1 MKVLCLWYATE
12 EETNFIKAALP
23 AGSEVVAPKGE
34 YLSRFDCD
42 YSDVKHLAPD
52 ADAMIAFSVPDGV
65 LDIAENLRVFS
76 WLHSGVDDLGLMG
89 ALDLFKRR
97 GVKLANIRGANAVA
111 VAEQAMMF
119 VLALAK
125 KTLLKHRATEE
136 GRFLFPL
143 YADEHR
149 SAMLHGRTLGII
161 GVGNIGG
168 RIAKHAKGFDMQVL
182 GVRRTKDGPPVDFF
196 DAMHGVDELHEVLAK
211 CDYVVLAT
219 PDTKETHQF
228 FGAAELSAMKRS
240 AFLINISRGMLIQE
254 KPLYD
259 ALMSGILRGFAT
271 DVWWQYNYG
280 KSFPIGWGSRL
291 GIQKLPNVT
300 VSNDQAANADDVLR
314 RNIQWGTQNLVEF
327 AAGGPMK
334 REVRLDL
341 GY

>member
-1 MKVLCLWYATE
+1 MKVLCLWYATDTE
-12 EETNFIKAALP
+12 ISLIRKALP
-23 AGSEVVAPKGE
+23 PGTEVVAPSGQ

-52 ADAMIAFSVPDGV
+52 ADAIIAFSVPEGI
-65 LDIAENLRVFS
+65 LQIAEKLKVFS

-89 ALDLFKRR
+89 ALDLFKQR

-143 YADEHR
+143 YDDEYR
-149 SAMLHGRTLGII
+149 SGMLHGRTI
-161 GVGNIGG
+161 GVIGIGNIGG
-168 RIAKHAKGFDMQVL
+168 RIAKHAKGFDMQTL
-182 GVRRTKDGPPVDFF
+182 GVRRTKGGPPVEFF
-196 DAMHGVDELHEVLAK
+196 DAVYGVDELHDVLPK

-228 FGAAELSAMKRS
+228 FGAAELVAMKRS

-254 KPLYD
+254 KPLYE
-259 ALMSGILRGFAT
+259 ALTSGTLHGFAT

-280 KSFPIGWGSRL
+280 QTFPIGWGSRL
-291 GIQKLPNVT
+291 GIHKLPNVIT
-300 VSNDQAANADDVLR
+300 SNDQAANADDVLE
-314 RNIQWGTQNLVEF
+314 RNIIWGSQNLAEF
-327 AAGGPMK
+327 VSGTPMK